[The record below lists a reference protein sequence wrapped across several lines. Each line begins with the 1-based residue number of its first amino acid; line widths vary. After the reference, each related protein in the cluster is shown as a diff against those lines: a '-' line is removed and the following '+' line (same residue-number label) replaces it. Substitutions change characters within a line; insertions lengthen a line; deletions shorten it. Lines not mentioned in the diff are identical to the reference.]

1 MAALLMRASTLGVM
15 PSARYVNAMKAM
27 SARGWRR
34 TEPGDDQLGTL
45 EVPVL
50 LGRAV
55 ERLQDLGLSVGDL
68 CAEAA
73 LPLSEVRDLLRRTRD
88 PRPSVDL

>member
-1 MAALLMRASTLGVM
+1 
-15 PSARYVNAMKAM
+15 M

-34 TEPGDDQLGTL
+34 TEPGDDQLGAL

-55 ERLQDLGLSVGDL
+55 GRLEEAGISVEAL

-73 LPLSEVRDLLRRTRD
+73 LPLSEVRDLLRRTSD